1 MKTRILPVIGV
12 TFAILL
18 LSRTVAVSSEV
29 TPDKPIATAALSAED
44 STADLSTLPPS
55 PAQQCLTGAVLETV
69 NADMTR
75 LELRKKEIAERES
88 ALTAIEKK
96 LATQMSA
103 IEKANTALQVNIE
116 NLKALANDDLK
127 HLVGMYQ
134 TMKPKQ
140 AADIFNS
147 MDPSFAAG
155 FLREMNSDK
164 AGLIMANMDT
174 RKSYAI
180 SLIIAGRNS
189 KYRQ

>member
-29 TPDKPIATAALSAED
+29 SPDKPVPNATPTAEH
-44 STADLSTLPPS
+44 SKTDLPTLPTSSAPH
-55 PAQQCLTGAVLETV
+55 CLTGVVLETV

-75 LELRKKEIAERES
+75 LELRKKEISERES

-103 IEKANTALQVNIE
+103 IEEANTALQVNIE
-116 NLKALANDDLK
+116 NLRALANEDLK

>member
-1 MKTRILPVIGV
+1 MKTRILPIIGL

-29 TPDKPIATAALSAED
+29 NPNQPIMAIEPKTGD
-44 STADLSTLPPS
+44 SPPELVES
-55 PAQQCLTGAVLETV
+55 PALQCLTGAVLETV
-69 NADMTR
+69 SADMKR
-75 LELRKKEIAERES
+75 LDLRKKEMSERES
-88 ALTAIEKK
+88 ALKAIEAK

-103 IEKANTALQVNIE
+103 IEKANAALHNNIE
-116 NLKALANDDLK
+116 SLKGLADDDLK

-140 AADIFNS
+140 AAEIFNS

-164 AGLIMANMDT
+164 AGLIMANMNT
-174 RKSYAI
+174 RKSYAV
-180 SLIIAGRNS
+180 SVIIAGRNA
-189 KYRQ
+189 KYRQSKS

>member
-29 TPDKPIATAALSAED
+29 MPNKPTDTEHSSKKHDSQKLPTP
-44 STADLSTLPPS
+44 PP
-55 PAQQCLTGAVLETV
+55 QQCITGDVLETI
-69 NADMTR
+69 NADMGR
-75 LELRKKEIAERES
+75 LKLRKKEIVERES

-103 IEKANTALQVNIE
+103 IEKANTALEINIE
-116 NLKALANDDLK
+116 SLKSLANDDLK
-127 HLVGMYQ
+127 HLVNMYQ

-140 AADIFNS
+140 AAEIFNS

-164 AGLIMANMDT
+164 AGLVMANMDA

-189 KYRQ
+189 KYRYSK